1 MLPSSALPIDGV
13 QKPVHQVHNSILSL
27 RGGGAPLGRGKRENR
42 ILLLPCPPDGWQK
55 MVSGV
60 ALFEEV

>member
-1 MLPSSALPIDGV
+1 MLPSSALPADAV
-13 QKPVHQVHNSILSL
+13 QGEGDPWV
-27 RGGGAPLGRGKRENR
+27 GGKSENR
-42 ILLLPCPPDGWQK
+42 ILLLPCPPNGWQK